1 MQKEKSIA
9 GIKET
14 AAKQIVKLLNKS
26 VMIYQITENDTIL
39 HEVFHHNNTTVHD
52 CDEIE
57 TNVHWVYQNNKT
69 YQANNYY
76 LPLASTNDIYGVVVI
91 ILEDVI
97 LDAFENNLVLSIVG
111 E

>member
-1 MQKEKSIA
+1 MWW
-9 GIKET
+9 
-14 AAKQIVKLLNKS
+14 
-26 VMIYQITENDTIL
+26 DW
-39 HEVFHHNNTTVHD
+39 
-52 CDEIE
+52 

-69 YQANNYY
+69 YQAKNYY

-111 E
+111 ECALALEKEFF